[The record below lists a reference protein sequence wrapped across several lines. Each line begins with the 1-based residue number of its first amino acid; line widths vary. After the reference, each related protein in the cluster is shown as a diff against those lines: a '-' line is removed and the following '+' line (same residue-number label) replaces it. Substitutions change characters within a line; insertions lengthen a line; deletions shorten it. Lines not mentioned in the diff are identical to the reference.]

1 MTKKSIA
8 LYLAVIGLLLIAVI
22 SWYIYALRSQPEPVS
37 VSFERL
43 RVYANISDTSLEFVG
58 DNIANMDYTTN

>member
-1 MTKKSIA
+1 MTKKSIV

-37 VSFERL
+37 VSFDRL
-43 RVYANISDTSLEFVG
+43 PAYANISDTSLEIAG
-58 DNIANMDYTTN
+58 DTLSRWITQ